1 MPCRQFASVFFS
13 SWKGGEIEGG
23 RGEGEGEG
31 RRESREREKEKESEG
46 EREKGGWSSGSKE
59 NAGEEN
65 EGGGELVG
73 RARSTLV
80 SRLLRGR

>member
-23 RGEGEGEG
+23 RERGRERGRGEEA
-31 RRESREREKEKESEG
+31 RREREKER